1 MDTGKLLGQ
10 IVARLRDQRLLFLI
24 AVIIAVGVLA
34 PLGVISARGV
44 IIIFGISAAVVLVD
58 RSLEFFGQRPQG
70 RNGHTGT
77 LNMSIALDFEGV
89 AEGTSIRLVSGTCT
103 IQNPRSPR
111 RIVQRSVLP
120 YPGGLSWLCPIPSE
134 AGPDDVISFT
144 LTDSQ
149 GSNWGLTV
157 VPRLL
162 WPRIKIERLP

>member
-1 MDTGKLLGQ
+1 MDTGKILGQ
-10 IVARLRDQRLLFLI
+10 IVAKIRDQRLLFLI
-24 AVIIAVGVLA
+24 AVIIAVTILA
-34 PLGVISARGV
+34 RTKTISAQDV
-44 IIIFGISAAVVLVD
+44 IIIFSISAAVVLVD
-58 RSLEFFGQRPQG
+58 RSLEFLGRRPQG
-70 RNGHTGT
+70 RNGHAGN

-89 AEGTSIRLVSGTCT
+89 VEGTSIRLVSGTCT

-120 YPGGLSWLCPIPSE
+120 YPGGLSWLCPIPSQ

-149 GSNWGLTV
+149 GNNWGLTV